1 MIIIYTKNGPRFV
14 NNAEIL
20 QLNFNRESET
30 VEVFPSKW
38 GNQQQKPEYYMI
50 ENVIRVRY
58 VSDAQAIDY
67 IYDGLSIEKLKR
79 KADEKE
85 EELGRLLKK
94 SNNQNKY
101 FQGLLFRIN
110 ARFPE
115 ILKEIEKEIDEENKI
130 LKKRQEQ

>member
-30 VEVFPSKW
+30 VDVFPSKW

-50 ENVIRVRY
+50 EHVIRVRY
-58 VSDAQAIDY
+58 VSDAKAIDY
-67 IYDGLSIEKLKR
+67 IYDGQTIEKLKR
-79 KADEKE
+79 EADEKE

-94 SNNQNKY
+94 YKNQNKY
-101 FQGLLFRIN
+101 FQGLLLRIN